1 MLHMPLR
8 PLAGDHD
15 RHGLPAG
22 ADPAAVGRLPAPG
35 DKVVVVGS
43 GKSGQAACR
52 LLAARGCRVHLL
64 EAGQIADGLK
74 ADLEALGCVV
84 ETGAHTKE
92 QFADAAFVIPSPG
105 VSLRSLL
112 GIMGLP
118 RDSALEGG
126 EGPAILAE
134 TELAWRCLAEGGR
147 PLEKIIAVTGTSG
160 KTTTV
165 HLIAGMLTEAGYTA
179 RLAGNVGTPL
189 SQYLLDLAGGAK
201 RADVLVVEISSFQ
214 LQTCVLFRPDVA
226 VLMNITPNHLDY
238 HADMAEYIAAKLR
251 LFACQTAE
259 DKAIVPAEWQKAYE
273 EEGFAACPV
282 QVQVQHL
289 FADTPLFGE
298 HNALNAETAFEAVKA
313 WVPMEAAARAVAG
326 FTPLAHRLERVCEQ
340 DGILY
345 VNDSKSTTLTS
356 METALRAFDRPVLL
370 LCGGHFKGGD
380 PAELAPLVREK
391 VRLVAGFG
399 DSKEI
404 FQPAWEGIV
413 PIQWFP
419 TLRPAVLW
427 LQEQARAGDVILL
440 SPGTASFDLY
450 RGMAYRGA
458 DFKAIVADI
467 CAARAQAPLSGTVSA
482 SDRD

>member
-8 PLAGDHD
+8 PLTGDHECQT
-15 RHGLPAG
+15 LPAG
-22 ADPAAVGRLPAPG
+22 ISSRLGRLPAPG

-52 LLAARGCRVHLL
+52 LLAAHGCRVHLL
-64 EAGQIADGLK
+64 EAGQIADALR
-74 ADLEALGCVV
+74 AEFEALGCVV
-84 ETGAHTKE
+84 EVGAHTKE

-112 GIMGLP
+112 SVMGLP
-118 RDSALEGG
+118 EDTALEGS
-126 EGPAILAE
+126 EGPVILAE
-134 TELAWRCLAEGGR
+134 TELAWRYLAESGR
-147 PLEKIIAVTGTSG
+147 VAEKIIAVTGTSG

-165 HLIAGMLTEAGYTA
+165 HLIADMLTQAGKKA
-179 RLAGNVGTPL
+179 VLAGNVGTPL
-189 SQYLLDLAGGAK
+189 SQYLLDLAEGAA

-238 HADMAEYIAAKLR
+238 HADMAEYTAAKLR
-251 LFACQTAE
+251 LFACQRPE
-259 DKAIVPAEWQKAYE
+259 DKAIVPYEWLQAYE
-273 EEGFAACPV
+273 EGGFAARAV
-282 QVQVQHL
+282 QVHVQHL
-289 FADTPLFGE
+289 FPDTPLFGE
-298 HNALNAETAFEAVKA
+298 HNALNAEIAYEAVKDM
-313 WVPMEAAARAVAG
+313 VSFDAAAQAVAH

-340 DGILY
+340 DGVLY

-356 METALRAFDRPVLL
+356 MEIALKAFTRPVLL

-380 PAELAPLVREK
+380 PAELAALVRDK
-391 VRLVAGFG
+391 VRCVAGFG
-399 DSKEI
+399 DAKDI
-404 FQPAWEGIV
+404 FMPAWEGIV
-413 PIQWFP
+413 PMQWFA

-427 LQEQARAGDVILL
+427 LQQQAQAGDVILL

-450 RGMAYRGA
+450 QGMAYRGA

-467 CAARAQAPLSGTVSA
+467 CAGRA
-482 SDRD
+482 